1 MTTGEHD
8 PFLKQITPVAFAIRA
23 LGGPEAPLE
32 NPGGAE
38 STTGTRGSGGPLVT
52 PEVQELD
59 ENEDSDPEIRALDR
73 SLNAQTSSATI
84 NLVKGKVTASSIFA
98 DVQNLTPRKRKG
110 NSLVSL
116 RINPKRDRHYLPSV
130 SKKAKPTF
138 SSSFLSIL
146 DEHLTGGKS
155 SRDEALKT
163 MSGPTMPYTRSDPLD
178 SVDDEVMEVEATRT
192 LSKGDKKT
200 VSFSGT
206 KISSSLGSD
215 CFLGDDEDQ
224 VSSIPP
230 SWFKPED
237 KLQRTPDTEKQVAQ
251 LTHDLAAQKKT
262 AQCQSAQAVAASAGE
277 EKDKSVAELEKF
289 SSTMKKNDKAQK

>member
-8 PFLKQITPVAFAIRA
+8 PFLKQITPAAFAIRA
-23 LGGPEAPLE
+23 PGRPKAPLE

-73 SLNAQTSSATI
+73 NLNAQTSSATI
-84 NLVKGKVTASSIFA
+84 YLVKGKVTASSIFA
-98 DVQNLTPRKRKG
+98 DVQNLTPRKRK
-110 NSLVSL
+110 
-116 RINPKRDRHYLPSV
+116 
-130 SKKAKPTF
+130 
-138 SSSFLSIL
+138 
-146 DEHLTGGKS
+146 
-155 SRDEALKT
+155 
-163 MSGPTMPYTRSDPLD
+163 
-178 SVDDEVMEVEATRT
+178 
-192 LSKGDKKT
+192 
-200 VSFSGT
+200 GT

-251 LTHDLAAQKKT
+251 LTHDLAAQKKKIKALT
-262 AQCQSAQAVAASAGE
+262 AQCQSAQVTAASAGE

-289 SSTMKKNDKAQK
+289 SSTMKKNDKAHKELLDKMEDSLSQARVAYERMIKGEANLKAKIEAMQKKHEEEISDSKLKIANLSGKVQELAVVKA